1 MADLFRMNDFTS
13 FVRRFHNY
21 TSSFSVFI
29 LISHIICLLCSNRCV
44 IELTSWGSPSKAHPA
59 SSIPRLDGAH
69 FCNNQARNNPEPRR
83 IRTLS
88 TGLASPRRTVNV
100 CFQFSI
106 GSHRNEDGTVRG
118 RLDASRLTGVAF
130 A

>member
-13 FVRRFHNY
+13 FVQRFHNY

-29 LISHIICLLCSNRCV
+29 LISHILCLLCSNRCV

-59 SSIPRLDGAH
+59 SSIPRLDGAR

-88 TGLASPRRTVNV
+88 TGLASQEEQLTYA
-100 CFQFSI
+100 F
-106 GSHRNEDGTVRG
+106 D
-118 RLDASRLTGVAF
+118 SRLGHIGTRMEQCADGLTRAD
-130 A
+130 